1 MGFIMGKIKGL
12 TNNISLGLYWYF
24 IIFML
29 KYRYKTTGGIIMT
42 TSATSIRMD
51 DDLKQQVQ
59 AKLEALGLNFNTFVV
74 MASKQLVAQNKLPFD
89 TTVPSEFDQTS
100 AIEELNQLLARSD
113 YELKHHRDKAKP
125 LAQVAEE
132 LAEYHFD

>member
-1 MGFIMGKIKGL
+1 
-12 TNNISLGLYWYF
+12 
-24 IIFML
+24 ML
-29 KYRYKTTGGIIMT
+29 KCIYKTTGGIIMT

-89 TTVPSEFDQTS
+89 TTVPETYDKQLAFLQK
-100 AIEELNQLLARSD
+100 ELDRGLYDL
-113 YELKHHRDKAKP
+113 EHHRDQAKP

-132 LAEYHFD
+132 VAEYRFD